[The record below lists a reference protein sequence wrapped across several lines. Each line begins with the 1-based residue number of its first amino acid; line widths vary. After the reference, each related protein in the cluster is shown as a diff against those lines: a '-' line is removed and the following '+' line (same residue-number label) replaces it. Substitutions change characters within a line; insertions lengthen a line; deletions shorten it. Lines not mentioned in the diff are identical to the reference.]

1 MMSHARWRSWVVPAA
16 GALLLASSF
25 APWWVLK
32 LADGGRL
39 AQDGTHLAAV
49 SAWQASGWWA
59 LAVAIALAVAVVWTG
74 WRLMIGGVPGWLCGL
89 LILVSVAPIMLAV
102 HQWRSITPPPE
113 LPPGPPAELSV
124 SAYLRSGDDFT
135 HPGIDP
141 HRLYLVDGSSL
152 SWEGPGWGL
161 YAGVTCLVLVTVA
174 LLVSTEADHR
184 PSDRAR

>member
-1 MMSHARWRSWVVPAA
+1 MMSHAQWRSWVVPVA

-39 AQDGTHLAAV
+39 AEDGTHLAAV

-74 WRLMIGGVPGWLCGL
+74 WRLMIGGVPGWLRGL

-102 HQWRSITPPPE
+102 HQ
-113 LPPGPPAELSV
+113 
-124 SAYLRSGDDFT
+124 
-135 HPGIDP
+135 
-141 HRLYLVDGSSL
+141 
-152 SWEGPGWGL
+152 
-161 YAGVTCLVLVTVA
+161 
-174 LLVSTEADHR
+174 
-184 PSDRAR
+184 